1 MHLYL
6 LKRVFLQV
14 WPTLA
19 GHFYCY
25 SFFFLKKSW
34 QIDFSCAFE
43 AAHLRLS
50 VYVFV
55 TVTVF
60 WCSILLIVKGAF
72 QRITRQKVLF
82 FFFVCVSAF
91 KKDCLFGSWVSSF
104 FRLIFGRVALD
115 RLKVPSK
122 WVKKVERNGLHEFDL
137 ILFFLL

>member
-1 MHLYL
+1 MHFYL

-43 AAHLRLS
+43 AAHLCLS
-50 VYVFV
+50 VCVFV

-82 FFFVCVSAF
+82 FFSFVLVRS
-91 KKDCLFGSWVSSF
+91 KRIVYLDLGCLLSFVLFSVGSLS
-104 FRLIFGRVALD
+104 ID
-115 RLKVPSK
+115 
-122 WVKKVERNGLHEFDL
+122 
-137 ILFFLL
+137 